1 MNFISWIAANPSPRP
16 IRSNGSVCARSLAEA
31 RMLGTRTAGRWS
43 MSVDP
48 QRHLRLGLVL
58 VLILVA
64 CACSAADKENANFSR
79 AQKLRKDASVA
90 ARQGDTASAL
100 EDIDQVQM
108 LEPRTS
114 RSPGL
119 TPPPLSVPEDFPIAP
134 AGGYSVTC
142 YNIGINRFS
151 CF

>member
-16 IRSNGSVCARSLAEA
+16 IRSDGSVCARSLAEA

-58 VLILVA
+58 VLVLVA
-64 CACSAADKENANFSR
+64 CGCSVADKENANFSK
-79 AQKLRKDASVA
+79 AQKLRKDALIA

-119 TPPPLSVPEDFPIAP
+119 TPPPLSVPEDLPIAP

>member
-1 MNFISWIAANPSPRP
+1 MI
-16 IRSNGSVCARSLAEA
+16 
-31 RMLGTRTAGRWS
+31 GTRTAGKWS
-43 MSVDP
+43 MSVDFQP
-48 QRHLRLGLVL
+48 HLRLGLI
-58 VLILVA
+58 LILLV
-64 CACSAADKENANFSR
+64 CGCSAADKETANFSK
-79 AQKLRKDASVA
+79 AQQLRTKALVA

-100 EDIDQVQM
+100 EYVDQVQV

-119 TPPPLSVPEDFPIAP
+119 TPPPLRGPEHLPIAP
-134 AGGYSVTC
+134 ADGYSVTC

>member
-1 MNFISWIAANPSPRP
+1 
-16 IRSNGSVCARSLAEA
+16 
-31 RMLGTRTAGRWS
+31 MLGTRTAGRWS
-43 MSVDP
+43 MSADS
-48 QRHLRLGLVL
+48 QRQLRLGLVL

-64 CACSAADKENANFSR
+64 CGCSAADKENANFLR
-79 AQKLRKDASVA
+79 AQKLRKDALVA

-100 EDIDQVQM
+100 EYIDQVQV

-119 TPPPLSVPEDFPIAP
+119 TPPPLRVPEDLPIAP
-134 AGGYSVTC
+134 ADGYSVTC

>member
-16 IRSNGSVCARSLAEA
+16 IRSNGRLCRSLAEA

-43 MSVDP
+43 ITADP

-64 CACSAADKENANFSR
+64 CGCSAADKENANFSK
-79 AQKLRKDASVA
+79 AQKLRKDAPVA

-100 EDIDQVQM
+100 EDIDQVQA

-119 TPPPLSVPEDFPIAP
+119 TPPPLSAPEDLAIAP
-134 AGGYSVTC
+134 ADGYSVTC
-142 YNIGINRFS
+142 YYIGINRYS

>member
-1 MNFISWIAANPSPRP
+1 MNFISWIAANASPRP

-31 RMLGTRTAGRWS
+31 RMPGTRTAGRWS
-43 MSVDP
+43 ISVDP

-58 VLILVA
+58 VLVLVA
-64 CACSAADKENANFSR
+64 CGCSAADKENANFSR
-79 AQKLRKDASVA
+79 AQKLRQDALVA

-100 EDIDQVQM
+100 EDIDQVQV
-108 LEPRTS
+108 LEPLTS

-119 TPPPLSVPEDFPIAP
+119 TPPPLSVPEDLPIAP
-134 AGGYSVTC
+134 ADGYSVTC

>member
-1 MNFISWIAANPSPRP
+1 
-16 IRSNGSVCARSLAEA
+16 
-31 RMLGTRTAGRWS
+31 MLCTRTAGRWS
-43 MSVDP
+43 SVDP

-58 VLILVA
+58 VLVLVA
-64 CACSAADKENANFSR
+64 CGCSVADKENANFSK
-79 AQKLRKDASVA
+79 AQKLRKDALVA

-100 EDIDQVQM
+100 EDIDQVQV

-119 TPPPLSVPEDFPIAP
+119 TPPPLSVPEDLPIAP

-142 YNIGINRFS
+142 YNIGTNRFS

>member
-1 MNFISWIAANPSPRP
+1 
-16 IRSNGSVCARSLAEA
+16 
-31 RMLGTRTAGRWS
+31 MLGTRTAGKWR
-43 MSVDP
+43 MSVDF

-58 VLILVA
+58 ILLV
-64 CACSAADKENANFSR
+64 CGCSAADKETANFSK
-79 AQKLRKDASVA
+79 AQQLRTDALVA

-100 EDIDQVQM
+100 EYIDQVQM

-119 TPPPLSVPEDFPIAP
+119 TPPPLRGPEHLPIAP
-134 AGGYSVTC
+134 ADGYSVTC